1 MTVIKLNGLTK
12 NDPKNLLIKPQLS
25 ILVLNIM
32 PNKAQTEQQISRL
45 FAEVKTPVSVTFM
58 YPKSHVWKHGD
69 QSKLSASYATLD
81 DLKDKYFDGFIVTG
95 APVEQIKFTDVDYW
109 DEFLEIRDWAHKHT
123 QNQLFKCWGAQA
135 ALFADFEVPKV
146 NVKEKIFGVYK
157 NQINTTHLPRN
168 FLMPQSRFS
177 KVETSIV
184 ESIPQLEILADNV
197 QTGSFFMRATDRN
210 SLYIMG
216 HPEYTANTLIDEYH
230 RDLKKNQPIKKPVN
244 ISLENPLKSY
254 IGWHNSSLDLYQG
267 WLDQIQKERI
277 NHDRKQL
284 QI

>member
-12 NDPKNLLIKPQLS
+12 NELKNYQIKPQLS
-25 ILVLNIM
+25 ILVLNLM

-58 YPKSHVWKHGD
+58 YPKSHIWKHGD
-69 QSKLSASYATLD
+69 QSELALHYATLD
-81 DLKDKYFDGFIVTG
+81 DIRQKYYDGFIVTG
-95 APVEQIKFTDVDYW
+95 APVEKIKFTEVDYW
-109 DEFLEIRDWAHKHT
+109 DEFLEIRDWAHTHT
-123 QNQLFKCWGAQA
+123 SNQLFTCWGAQA

-146 NVKEKIFGVYK
+146 NVQKKIFGVYK
-157 NQINTTHLPRN
+157 NQIHTTHLPRN
-168 FLMPQSRFS
+168 FLMPQSRYS
-177 KVETSIV
+177 KVETPII

-197 QTGSFFMRATDRN
+197 QTGPFFMQATDRN

-230 RDLKKNQPIKKPVN
+230 RDLNKDQPIQKPVN
-244 ISLENPLKSY
+244 ISLDNPIQSY
-254 IGWHNSSLDLYQG
+254 IRWHNSSLDLYQG
-267 WLDQIQKERI
+267 WLDQIQKEKD
-277 NHDRKQL
+277 NHDQRQL